1 MQAWFE
7 GGHEAEERAE
17 EELWFPALEAS
28 DLLDSGA
35 VGEVGEVGEVNLEVE
50 TQGCVFAEC
59 NTCGG
64 FAADGSCECER
75 QCSCRECLDVL

>member
-17 EELWFPALEAS
+17 EERWFPALEMS
-28 DLLDSGA
+28 DLLDN
-35 VGEVGEVGEVNLEVE
+35 GEVGDVGGEVNLEVE

-64 FAADGSCECER
+64 YAANGSCECEW
-75 QCSCRECLDVL
+75 QCSCRECLDVRL